1 MTTEAS
7 PSAHPGLPA
16 DDTTATS
23 RRILRVG
30 PVNQTVAA
38 ALDDEFDALV
48 LPVDPAE
55 RAAFLTEHAAG
66 IRVAV
71 CSGRIGVD
79 TELMRS
85 LPALEAVMSFGV
97 GYDSTDVVQA
107 AERGIT
113 VSNTP
118 DVLNDCVADTA
129 LALYLDTLR
138 RISAS
143 DRFVRTGRWAAGEN
157 FPLTTRATGRTVGI
171 VGLGR
176 IGAAIARR
184 LEAFGCTIHYHNRNE
199 RPGSGYTYQ
208 ASVRELADAVD
219 VLIVA
224 ASGGPESAGLVG
236 EAELAA
242 LGPEGHLVN
251 IARGT
256 VVDEAALVAALSAG
270 TIAGAGLDVYE
281 SEPHVP
287 EALLEMDNVV
297 VLPHI
302 GSGTHETRA
311 DMARLVLTNLRQYLR
326 DGTLVTPIA

>member
-7 PSAHPGLPA
+7 PSALAA
-16 DDTTATS
+16 DDTTATAQH
-23 RRILRVG
+23 ILRVG

-38 ALDDEFDALV
+38 ALEDEFGALV

-55 RAAFLTEHAAG
+55 RAAFLADHAAG

-71 CSGRIGVD
+71 CSGRIGMD

-97 GYDSTDVVQA
+97 GYDSTDVAQA
-107 AERGIT
+107 AERGIA

-129 LALYLDTLR
+129 VALYLDTLR

-143 DRFVRTGRWAAGEN
+143 DRFVRAGRWAAGEN

-176 IGAAIARR
+176 IGAAIAHR
-184 LEAFGCTIHYHNRNE
+184 LEAFDCRIHYHNRRE
-199 RPGSGYTYQ
+199 RPGSEYTYHS
-208 ASVRELADAVD
+208 SVRSLAEAVD
-219 VLIVA
+219 VLVVA
-224 ASGGPESAGLVG
+224 AAGGPGTVGLVG
-236 EAELAA
+236 AGELAA
-242 LGPEGHLVN
+242 LGPDGHLVN
-251 IARGT
+251 VSRGS
-256 VVDEAALVAALSAG
+256 VVDEQALVAALLDG
-270 TIAGAGLDVYE
+270 TIAGAGLDVFE
-281 SEPHVP
+281 DEPRVP
-287 EALLEMDNVV
+287 EALLALDQVV
-297 VLPHI
+297 VLPHV

-311 DMARLVLTNLRQYLR
+311 DMAELTLANLRRYLQ